1 LPVAEKDLHFLLMEE
16 AWKVPYLHRK
26 RIDDYS
32 ELIDSVNGCYPN
44 DDNWETDIILNLKAS
59 ADDDGR
65 ICDIEY
71 YKVRDLTCGHGR
83 PVTRDLELSAADK
96 NVFARILDENTISR
110 AESVIETLL
119 NKAKESGLPY
129 GWTLKKWTSTAAS
142 FISPEGKSVSVTLK
156 RILKAIEISYS
167 YIDILS
173 SRDFWDANPKTLKAE
188 DRDALLA
195 LFSLIDTS
203 DYYRREELLAEAE
216 ERAYLVKKDLCY
228 RFLCDACEAND
239 TKAARQYISYAKE
252 KLPYNSG
259 LIPPLYT
266 AIKHNNMPLVRDL
279 IKNGASVN
287 EQFHVGDAIVTTLSA
302 AIETG
307 NDAALKLC
315 LSADFS
321 GEAHE
326 PSIKVAQ
333 RLNRPDVIIM
343 LLKKGASFTANEET
357 LHLGAD
363 AMVSFAKYPGIK
375 WLPEHLEEVYKTG
388 DKKSVKQMLKSID
401 TTGEPDKYGTYRKAP
416 VTYQQMAV
424 EWIVSIKDIEL
435 LRYCASLNY
444 VIQSEYFKGIEILI
458 DLPASWAQYFKS
470 VFAHERYYNR
480 VVQNALYAA
489 IKNRNVSACKKLLKY
504 FGAEVDLKC
513 VHFAGSNRLGN
524 DIWGNVD
531 ENTLKFVID
540 HFSFPEKFNVE
551 CRNHHDWD
559 WDGHFNWIFEGVIG
573 RCSQKLCLHLF
584 EKIPEI
590 FESID
595 LASTLM
601 FYCYR
606 RDKNDDVRTI
616 AEESLVPVLYKK
628 MDGWVAGECTF
639 IKQDIERIV
648 EILLEANAA
657 DNDRFARFLQCF
669 EIYEADIK
677 NWISLI
683 DGLTRGFRNRED
695 PYHKNPEQ
703 RIFTNGQVIKS
714 LHHIYE
720 VAARIA
726 NNKDDRSLLN
736 YDARCFIEVMDGAKI
751 PELWNV
757 LG

>member
-1 LPVAEKDLHFLLMEE
+1 MPIAEKDLHFLLMEE

-44 DDNWETDIILNLKAS
+44 DENWETDIILNLKAS
-59 ADDDGR
+59 VDDDGR

-119 NKAKESGLPY
+119 NKAKECGLPY

-167 YIDILS
+167 FIDILS

-203 DYYRREELLAEAE
+203 DYYRREELLSEAE
-216 ERAYLVKKDLCY
+216 DRAYLVKKDLCY

-287 EQFHVGDAIVTTLSA
+287 EQFHAGDAIVTTLSA

-321 GEAHE
+321 WEAHE

-333 RLNRPDVIIM
+333 RLNRPDVIVM

-357 LHLGAD
+357 LHLGSEAI
-363 AMVSFAKYPGIK
+363 VSFAKYPGIK

-388 DKKSVKQMLKSID
+388 DSKSVKQMLKSIN
-401 TTGEPDKYGTYRKAP
+401 TTGEPDKYGMYRKAP

-424 EWIVSIKDIEL
+424 EWIVTKADLEL
-435 LRYCASLNY
+435 MKYCSSLNY
-444 VIQSEYFKGIEILI
+444 VIQSEYFKSLEQLVS
-458 DLPASWAQYFKS
+458 LPAAWAKYFSS
-470 VFAHERYYNR
+470 VFANERYYQR
-480 VVQNALYAA
+480 VIQKALYSS
-489 IKNRNVSACKKLLKY
+489 IQKRDVPACKKLVKSY
-504 FGAEVDLKC
+504 GAEVDCKC
-513 VHFAGSNRLGN
+513 IHYAASDRLGN
-524 DIWGNVD
+524 DKWGKVD
-531 ENTLKFVID
+531 EPTLKFVID
-540 HFSFPEKFNVE
+540 EFRFPEKFSVDAKD
-551 CRNHHDWD
+551 RNDWD
-559 WDGHFNWIFEGVIG
+559 REHDFGWLFQGVIG
-573 RCSQKLCLHLF
+573 ECSKSLCIHLF
-584 EKIPEI
+584 DTLPEV
-590 FESID
+590 FESLT
-595 LASTLM
+595 LASTM
-601 FYCYR
+601 MYYCYR
-606 RDKNDDVRTI
+606 REKNDDVRII
-616 AEESLVPVLYKK
+616 AESRLCPIIYRRIEK
-628 MDGWVAGECTF
+628 WVCTGDSKAF
-639 IKQDIERIV
+639 SGKDIEIV
-648 EILLEANAA
+648 SEILLEAGKIDSTAFA
-657 DNDRFARFLQCF
+657 DFLHFIRKF
-669 EIYEADIK
+669 EVEPKQWSYYV
-677 NWISLI
+677 
-683 DGLTRGFRNRED
+683 DGLAAAFRNRDD
-695 PYHKNPEQ
+695 PYHKEPERRVFKNEQ
-703 RIFTNGQVIKS
+703 LIEE
-714 LHHIYE
+714 LHHIYLLASDFMLQKDEFLLSYHSKNLVE
-720 VAARIA
+720 VF
-726 NNKDDRSLLN
+726 
-736 YDARCFIEVMDGAKI
+736 DAAKI
-751 PELWNV
+751 QKLWN
-757 LG
+757 